1 MINRLFSFNKARLNR
16 LFPFY
21 IAINRQ
27 LQVTDCGNS
36 LMKMLPLTMPLP
48 LHNCFTVISPA
59 IKVTSLDDLQSLEDQ
74 LIELAFVGQESLPL
88 KGQFEYLEQE
98 DAIIFLGSPL
108 FKSFNQLNERGLT
121 LNDFARHDH
130 LLDLLYIL
138 KAQELTNIEL
148 RELVDTINVQK
159 QALKKANKAIKD
171 VALFPLQN
179 PDPLIRIDFMGNIL
193 SLNPAAKKL
202 TYFEYKQEKS
212 TQAVFLKKLAPQ
224 INKGN
229 PRWTFDAISE
239 GRNFSFVCKTLL
251 REGYINIYGRDNT
264 QEKKNEAALQQLSL
278 VASANKNG
286 VLFTGED
293 KKVFWCNEGFLKLTG
308 YTQAEVM
315 GKTPQELACGT
326 TAINSSM
333 HKLDNM
339 LNGKDL
345 FTHEGL
351 HYHTKGNM
359 FWVRLQAQSVSNAEG
374 TDQYKF
380 ITIENIT
387 TERETQRQLKAYEER
402 LKLALINVGDNY
414 YEHDMRTGETVH
426 YNPNDSL
433 LGYPLQ
439 EVKDSVNFW
448 IARTFEADKEK
459 VIHVYEQYLAREI
472 DRHVLEYRMI
482 HKNGALLWVLDRGF
496 IIEHD
501 DAGNPIK
508 MVGTHIDI
516 TKHKLLEAQL
526 LQAKEAAEA
535 SANAKEMFLA
545 NISHEMRTPMN
556 AITGMASQLAKT
568 PLNNSQQFYLNIIR
582 SAADNLLV
590 IINDVLDLSKI
601 EAGKLSLEQI
611 GFEPQMMINHTMRV
625 MMQRALEKS
634 LVFTN
639 SFCDSALHPV
649 LIGDPHRLN
658 QILLNLVSNAIKF
671 TEKGK
676 VDIRCYVTGDSPTA
690 QTIKIVVQDT
700 GIGMTASFVET
711 LFQKFTQEDDSV
723 TRRFGGTG
731 LGMSIC
737 KQLLDLMGGT
747 IIVTSEKG
755 KGTTM
760 SISIDFAKGVHED
773 LPQKNNPLINEQVF
787 TGKKI
792 MVVDD
797 NEMNRVVAQ
806 IMLESYGAHITVAID
821 GIDAV
826 AKASTDFDIIL
837 MDIQMP
843 QMDGLEATRLIRQK
857 IGPSIPIIALTAM
870 ALKGNEEKIRKAG
883 MQGYLY
889 KPFEEVQL
897 LSIIANQLKTEQPT
911 LTPIAQSQ
919 PLTDNMPLFSMD
931 KLNNITKN
939 NPAFTQRLLQ
949 LFMEQAPAAM
959 HTMQAAYQQGDF
971 VLIQKTAHRLIASI
985 DNMGIEVL
993 KQEIRDIEKNAAIY
1007 GISPQLEDLL
1017 NYVDDVIKKIVLQ
1030 IKNYVE

>member
-36 LMKMLPLTMPLP
+36 LMKMLPLRMPVP
-48 LHNCFTVISPA
+48 LQNSFNIISPSINVA
-59 IKVTSLDDLQSLEDQ
+59 SIDDLQSLEDQ
-74 LIELAFVGQESLPL
+74 LIELAFVGPEPLLL

-108 FKSFNQLNERGLT
+108 FKSFNQLNEKGLAVS
-121 LNDFARHDH
+121 DFARHDH

-148 RELVDTINVQK
+148 RDLVDTINVQK
-159 QALKKANKAIKD
+159 QALKKANRAIKD

-179 PDPLIRIDFMGNIL
+179 PDPLIRIDFMGNIM

-202 TYFEYKQEKS
+202 EHFVYKQEKS
-212 TQAVFLKKLAPQ
+212 TQADFLKKLVSH
-224 INKGN
+224 INKN
-229 PRWTFDAISE
+229 DPRWTFEAISD
-239 GRNFSFVCKTLL
+239 GKNYSFVCKTLL

-286 VLFTGED
+286 ILFTRED

-308 YTQAEVM
+308 YAQAAVL
-315 GKTPQELACGT
+315 GKTPQELASGPTGNNT
-326 TAINSSM
+326 TMS
-333 HKLDNM
+333 KLDAM
-339 LNGKDL
+339 LDNNEL

-351 HYHTKGNM
+351 HYSKKSNS
-359 FWVRLQAQSVSNAEG
+359 FWVRLQGQPI
-374 TDQYKF
+374 TDPTGAFDYQFITVEDITHEREEQYK
-380 ITIENIT
+380 
-387 TERETQRQLKAYEER
+387 LKEYDER
-402 LKLALINVGDNY
+402 LKLALSTMGDNY
-414 YEHDMRTGETVH
+414 YEHDIAQGTTFYH
-426 YNPNDSL
+426 NADDQF
-433 LGYPLQ
+433 LGYELRNV
-439 EVKDSVNFW
+439 EDAFNFW
-448 IARTFEADKEK
+448 MSKTHEGDKERLTQ
-459 VIHVYEQYLAREI
+459 IYGEYLSKQI
-472 DRHVLEYRMI
+472 DRHVLEYRMM
-482 HKNGALLWVLDRGF
+482 HKNGSVRWLLDRGF
-496 IIEHD
+496 VVQKDED
-501 DAGNPIK
+501 GNPLK
-508 MVGTHIDI
+508 MIGTLVDI
-516 TKHKLLEAQL
+516 TKHKLLEEQL
-526 LQAKEAAEA
+526 LEAKEIAEA
-535 SANAKEMFLA
+535 SVNAKEMFLA

-568 PLNNSQQFYLNIIR
+568 ALNNSQQFYLNIIR
-582 SAADNLLV
+582 SAADNMLT

-601 EAGKLSLEQI
+601 EAGKLLLEQI
-611 GFEPQMMINHTMRV
+611 GFEPQVLINHTMRV
-625 MMQRALEKS
+625 MMQKALEKG

-639 SFCDSALHPV
+639 SFCDNALHPV

-658 QILLNLVSNAIKF
+658 QILLNLISNAIKF

-676 VDIRCYVTGDSPTA
+676 VDISCYVTTDTTA
-690 QTIKIVVQDT
+690 TQTIKLVVQDT
-700 GIGMTASFVET
+700 GIGMTASFVEN

-737 KQLLDLMGGT
+737 KQLLDLMEGSIT
-747 IIVTSEKG
+747 VESEKG
-755 KGTTM
+755 KGTT
-760 SISIDFAKGVHED
+760 ISILISFAKGTAED
-773 LPQKNNPLINEQVF
+773 LPQKNTTAINAQVF

-792 MVVDD
+792 LVVDD

-806 IMLESYGAHITVAID
+806 IMLESYGAHITAALD
-821 GIDAV
+821 GKDAL
-826 AKASTDFDIIL
+826 AKATTDFDIIL

-843 QMDGLEATRLIRQK
+843 EMDGLEASRRIRKK
-857 IGPSIPIIALTAM
+857 IGQTVPIIALTAM
-870 ALKGNEEKIRKAG
+870 ALKGDEEKIRQAG

-889 KPFEEVQL
+889 KPFEEIQL
-897 LSIIANQLKTEQPT
+897 LTTIANYLQTEQPT
-911 LTPIAQSQ
+911 LIPVAQGQ
-919 PLTDNMPLFSMD
+919 QHADNMPLFSID

-939 NPAFTQRLLQ
+939 NQVFTQRLLR

-959 HTMQAAYQQGDF
+959 LTMQEAYQEGDF
-971 VLIQKTAHRLIASI
+971 ILIKKTAHRLIASI

-993 KQEIRDIEKNAAIY
+993 KQEIRDIEKNATVY
-1007 GISPQLEDLL
+1007 KTSLQLEGLL
-1017 NYVDDVIKKIVLQ
+1017 NYVDDVVKKIVLQ